1 MARHTT
7 TRPPKIRTYT
17 TEALGDLYGNAS
29 EKELDG
35 APDLAQ
41 DVVIYIAV
49 IVIILLAAVIIK
61 CRQLQGLYA
70 NT

>member
-1 MARHTT
+1 MASRTT

-17 TEALGDLYGNAS
+17 TEAHLYGNAS

-35 APDLAQ
+35 APNLAQ

-49 IVIILLAAVIIK
+49 VVIILLAAVIIK

>member
-35 APDLAQ
+35 APNLAQ

-49 IVIILLAAVIIK
+49 VVIILLAAEIIK